1 MISYIKG
8 TLEYIGENDV
18 ILETGGIGYHIYVSQ
33 ATTAHLPSKGNQI
46 MIYTYMN
53 VKEDAI
59 SLYGFRTVEE
69 LNLFHKLITV
79 SGVGPKGGLSFLSQM
94 SPKEIVMAIVSD
106 DVKTLCKTPGIGKK
120 IAQRVILELKDKF
133 QVSDGVLETIFASE
147 GQLDVSETSPKL
159 EAIEALTALGYS
171 RSEAVQAVDRIYDT
185 SLTTEDLLKFAL
197 KSMVK

>member
-133 QVSDGVLETIFASE
+133 QASDGVLETIFASE

-185 SLTTEDLLKFAL
+185 SLTTEDLLKLAL

>member
-133 QVSDGVLETIFASE
+133 QASDGVLETIFASE
-147 GQLDVSETSPKL
+147 GQLDVCETSPKL

-171 RSEAVQAVDRIYDT
+171 RSEAVQAVDRIYDA
-185 SLTTEDLLKFAL
+185 SLTTEDLLKLAL